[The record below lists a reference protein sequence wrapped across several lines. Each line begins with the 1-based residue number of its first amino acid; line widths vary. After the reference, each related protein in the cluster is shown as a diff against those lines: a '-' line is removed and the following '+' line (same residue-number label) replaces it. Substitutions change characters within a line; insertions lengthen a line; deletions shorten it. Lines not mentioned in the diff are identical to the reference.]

1 MSKNALLSKV
11 RKFEL
16 LFFLRSKY
24 RDIYV
29 ILVCVNTV
37 YIISHITSDVVILS
51 VDRLV
56 ANHM

>member
-37 YIISHITSDVVILS
+37 YIYIYSYISY
-51 VDRLV
+51 
-56 ANHM
+56 N